1 MSTHDQ
7 QFAEAWEEFFRA
19 ARRARGRAETG
30 TSGLTMSQWHLLQ
43 PLAEGPRQVGELASA
58 AGVTPPT
65 ATRMLDG
72 LAKQGLIERAP
83 KDTDRRCVMIAATD
97 DGRQA
102 IATKRRQAA
111 AVRRRIAHTLEPDER
126 EQAAALLRRLADV
139 MEDL

>member
-1 MSTHDQ
+1 VSSHDD

-58 AGVTPPT
+58 AGVSPPT

-83 KDTDRRCVMIAATD
+83 KDTDRRCVVVAATD
-97 DGRQA
+97 DGRHA
-102 IATKRRQAA
+102 IAAKRRQAA

-126 EQAAALLRRLADV
+126 EQAAVLLRRLADV